1 MPTTGNGSTATSY
14 QTGESTVTSIFGE
27 DHDLINRLTQLYINA
42 RSRKRQYYETWRKN
56 YLLINNRMWAES
68 RTPWMPASTDS
79 EIYPIVSTL
88 VAYMTDQEVSFSV
101 SPAATPH
108 TPFASYMG
116 VLANHL
122 QVLMESNYE
131 TLDWRKE
138 IGIMLWDAAQFG
150 SGILKSSWDAGSDG
164 GLGNAKINRVDPYTF
179 YPDPHATCIDDSQ
192 YFIEVRR
199 MSLDELQ
206 RRYPLAF
213 DKVKLF
219 ALDLKDGGAG
229 PGDEQR
235 PFIYDQGRY
244 PISNPGALPGGSGV
258 YGLPGQNR
266 QHAVMSEGVFV
277 YECWLREN
285 VVEPPSDT
293 DPLSDLSQDAPL
305 VSDRWRV
312 VVHAA
317 GIKLLDEY
325 AEDLWEYPRHPY
337 SRFCYDD
344 IGEFWGI
351 SLVSHLAS
359 PQIAVNRLLT
369 SLQQQA
375 ELTGNPVFIDPSNS
389 GLSRTQIVNRPGQR
403 LSVNSNASGA
413 IKPEWLTPPS
423 PPAFIVELIQFW
435 ITRME
440 NTSGI
445 SGIAKG
451 QSPPPRTTGMTV
463 TSVQEGAFVRI
474 RNGLRNLEQT
484 LKEVGNLNAQLI
496 IQNYTVPRTIAIA
509 GPQSLQSTL
518 ALSARHFYSPY
529 RGVDEDGKEHTK
541 LIPLKYS
548 LLVSAGAD
556 NPTSRQ
562 SRISEADTLFAMGA
576 IDGEAVLDSHN
587 YPNREIVTAR
597 MQEQALALAKAGQSA
612 QAPGKRQ
619 RSKRQT

>member
-1 MPTTGNGSTATSY
+1 MPTSTNGSTATPYLGNADSA
-14 QTGESTVTSIFGE
+14 GVLADPDNE
-27 DHDLINRLTQLYINA
+27 LITRLQQLYIQA

-68 RTPWMPASTDS
+68 RTPWMPAPTDS
-79 EIYPIVSTL
+79 EIYPIISTL
-88 VAYMTDQEVSFSV
+88 VAYMTDQEVTFSV

-122 QVLMESNYE
+122 QTLLESNFE
-131 TLDWRKE
+131 VQNWRKE

-150 SGILKSSWDAGSDG
+150 SGILKSSWDAGSDS
-164 GLGNAKINRVDPYTF
+164 GLGNAKISRVDPYTF
-179 YPDPHATCIDDSQ
+179 YPDPHASSMEDSQ

-206 RRYPLAF
+206 RRYPLAY
-213 DKVKLF
+213 DKIKMYAV
-219 ALDLKDGGAG
+219 DLKDGGAG

-235 PFIYDQGRY
+235 PFLYDQGRY
-244 PISNPGALPGGSGV
+244 PISNPGALSGGSGV

-266 QHAVMSEGVFV
+266 QHAVITQGVFV

-285 VVEPPSDT
+285 FVEQPSDT

-325 AEDLWEYPRHPY
+325 ADELWEYPRHPY

-351 SLVSHLAS
+351 SLVSHLSS
-359 PQIAVNRLLT
+359 PQIAVNRLLA
-369 SLQQQA
+369 SIQQQA
-375 ELTGNPVFIDPSNS
+375 ELTGNPVFLDPSNS

-403 LSVNSNASGA
+403 LTVNANSSGA

-423 PPAFIVELIQFW
+423 PPSFIIDLIQFW

-451 QSPPPRTTGMTV
+451 QSPPPRTTGQTV
-463 TSVQEGAFVRI
+463 SSVQEGAFVRI

-484 LKEVGNLNAQLI
+484 LKEVGELNSQLI
-496 IQNYTVPRTIAIA
+496 IQNYTVPRTVAIT
-509 GPQSLQSTL
+509 GPQSLQPTL

-529 RGVDEDGKEHTK
+529 RGIDADGKDHTK
-541 LIPLKYS
+541 LVPLKYS

-576 IDGEAVLDSHN
+576 IDGEAVLESHN
-587 YPNREIVTAR
+587 YPNRDIVTQRIQA
-597 MQEQALALAKAGQSA
+597 QALALAQAGQKQPGS
-612 QAPGKRQ
+612 GKRT